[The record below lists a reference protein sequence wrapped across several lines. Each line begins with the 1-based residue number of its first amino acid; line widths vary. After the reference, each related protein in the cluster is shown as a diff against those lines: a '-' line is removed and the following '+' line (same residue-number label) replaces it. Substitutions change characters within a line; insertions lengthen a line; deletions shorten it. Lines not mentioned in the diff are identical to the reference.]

1 MPSNVTQ
8 VLLYSPSNWTVRVA
22 DPDQTPWLEVSA
34 SPSYK
39 PRKLGAE
46 ASRDQAAFRLD
57 GEAGLHYFYIHT
69 DEYIPPIKDPHG
81 NDRYFN
87 APRTGKLLF
96 SNQAGNVKEVE
107 IKQYAA
113 QMVIRERFATDLAKK
128 VLDTLYVERIL
139 EKKNMQWGFQH
150 YWCLKMDEI
159 LAET

>member
-1 MPSNVTQ
+1 MDANPIGGLTIYGNFEDVLDAHPNVTQ

-81 NDRYFN
+81 NDRYFK
-87 APRTGKLLF
+87 APVQASSCSRTR
-96 SNQAGNVKEVE
+96 
-107 IKQYAA
+107 
-113 QMVIRERFATDLAKK
+113 RET
-128 VLDTLYVERIL
+128 
-139 EKKNMQWGFQH
+139 
-150 YWCLKMDEI
+150 
-159 LAET
+159 

>member
-1 MPSNVTQ
+1 M
-8 VLLYSPSNWTVRVA
+8 
-22 DPDQTPWLEVSA
+22 
-34 SPSYK
+34 
-39 PRKLGAE
+39 
-46 ASRDQAAFRLD
+46 
-57 GEAGLHYFYIHT
+57 HYFYIHT

-139 EKKNMQWGFQH
+139 EKKICNG
-150 YWCLKMDEI
+150 DSSI
-159 LAET
+159 IGV

>member
-69 DEYIPPIKDPHG
+69 DEYIPPINNPDG
-81 NDRYFN
+81 NDSN

-113 QMVIRERFATDLAKK
+113 QMVIRERFATDLAKT

-159 LAET
+159 LQTT

>member
-1 MPSNVTQ
+1 M
-8 VLLYSPSNWTVRVA
+8 RVA

-46 ASRDQAAFRLD
+46 ASRDQAAFRPD

-69 DEYIPPIKDPHG
+69 DEYIPPINNPHG
-81 NDRYFN
+81 NDSN
-87 APRTGKLLF
+87 PRTGKLLF

-113 QMVIRERFATDLAKK
+113 QMVIRERFATDLAKN
-128 VLDTLYVERIL
+128 VLGHALRGTYLGK
-139 EKKNMQWGFQH
+139 EKYAMGIPA
-150 YWCLKMDEI
+150 LLVSEDG
-159 LAET
+159 

>member
-1 MPSNVTQ
+1 MPIQRDAGTS
-8 VLLYSPSNWTVRVA
+8 LLASNWTVRVA

-81 NDRYFN
+81 NDRYFK

-113 QMVIRERFATDLAKK
+113 R
-128 VLDTLYVERIL
+128 
-139 EKKNMQWGFQH
+139 W
-150 YWCLKMDEI
+150 
-159 LAET
+159 